1 MPRTVERYSIEA
13 EPFLAIPSND
23 RLVTMKKLASLALVL
38 GLILA
43 PTAPA
48 QTPSAPV
55 KVTSVEGITE
65 YRLAN
70 GLQVLLFPDN
80 SKAKVTVNVTY
91 MVGSRHEG
99 AGETGMA
106 HLLEHMLFK
115 GTQNHKEIMGELSAH
130 GNDFNGT
137 TSWDRTNYFETVPGT
152 DADLRWALE
161 MESDRM
167 VNSRVAKSDLD
178 TEMTVVRNEFER
190 DENEADRVLEERV
203 LSTAYLWHAYGRS
216 PIGSLSDIEKVP
228 IEKLQAFYRNYYQP
242 DNAML
247 LVAGKFDPAKTLGW
261 ITELFGPIP
270 KPTRKLL
277 PTYTEE
283 PTQDG
288 EREVV
293 LRRTGDHQSVMM
305 AYHVP
310 AGGHP
315 DSPALDVLSAILS
328 EAPAGR
334 LYKALVESK
343 KAVSTDAE
351 NYSLHDPGVE
361 MFSAQVAKDKSLD
374 DAEKTMLSVIDGL
387 IKEPPNKEE
396 VDRARTRL
404 LKNID
409 LQLNNSERVGLVL
422 SEWGSMGDWRLLFLY
437 RDRTEKVTPE
447 DVARVAKLYLKPD
460 NRTIGRYLPAD
471 KPDRSVIPPSPD
483 ILAELKD
490 YKGKAAVEEGEVFD
504 PSPTAIEAR
513 TTRVTLPGGLKLV
526 LLPKKTRGGTVVANL
541 QLHFGDEKSVAGKGA
556 APRLAGSLL
565 MRGTKQHT
573 RQQLQDEFDKIKA
586 QVNVGGSL
594 TGANAR
600 IDTVRAGLIPALR
613 LAAEILRQPA
623 FPESDFEQIR
633 QAAIANLEAG
643 RSEPQSMASIA
654 MNRFLNAAYPKG
666 DPRYVQTV
674 DESIEDLKKVTLD
687 EAKKFYADFYG
698 ASNAELAVVGD
709 FDAAEV
715 RKVAEELLGNWKSP
729 KPYAVVKREWK
740 KLTPVNT
747 SLEAPDKTSA
757 FLYAVTPLNM
767 EQADPDYPAMLLADR
782 IIGGDEKSRLWVR
795 IREREGLSYGVNS
808 NFRAGPQ
815 EKYGV
820 FAAVASV
827 KPENAAKVEAAF
839 KDEIG
844 KAITTGFNAAEVAS
858 AKNAFLQERQL
869 SRAQDSSL
877 VGLFVNQAE
886 LGRTMQ
892 RESDLEKKINDTT
905 PEQLSAIFKKWID
918 PSSIAYFKAG
928 DFKKAAAAASAK

>member
-1 MPRTVERYSIEA
+1 MRNS
-13 EPFLAIPSND
+13 
-23 RLVTMKKLASLALVL
+23 ASLALIL

-48 QTPSAPV
+48 QT

-65 YRLAN
+65 YRLDN

-80 SKAKVTVNVTY
+80 SKPTVTVNVTY

-115 GTQNHKEIMGELSAH
+115 GTQKHKEIMGELSAH
-130 GNDFNGT
+130 GNDFNGS
-137 TSWDRTNYFETVPGT
+137 TSWDRTNYFETVPAS

-178 TEMTVVRNEFER
+178 SEMTVVRNEFER
-190 DENEADRVLEERV
+190 GENSPDGVLEERV
-203 LSTAYLWHAYGRS
+203 LSTAYLWHSYGRS
-216 PIGSLSDIEKVP
+216 PIGTLSDIEKVP

-242 DNAML
+242 DDAML

-261 ITELFGPIP
+261 ITELFGSIP
-270 KPTRKLL
+270 KPTRKLQ

-293 LRRTGDHQSVMM
+293 LRRVGDHQSVMM
-305 AYHVP
+305 AFHVP
-310 AGGHP
+310 AGAHP

-328 EAPAGR
+328 EAPSGR

-343 KAVSTDAE
+343 KAVSADAE

-361 MFSAQVAKDKSLD
+361 MFSASVAKDKSLD

-396 VDRARTRL
+396 VDRAKTRL

-409 LQLNNSERVGLVL
+409 LELNNSGRVGLVL
-422 SEWGSMGDWRLLFLY
+422 SEWGSMGDWRLLFLN
-437 RDRTEKVTPE
+437 RDQVEKVTPE

-460 NRTIGRYLPAD
+460 NRTIGRYLPTD

-483 ILAELKD
+483 IVAELKD
-490 YKGKAAVEEGEVFD
+490 YKGKAAIEDGEVFD
-504 PSPTAIEAR
+504 PSPANIEAR
-513 TTRVTLPGGLKLV
+513 TTRVTLPSGLKLV

-541 QLHFGDEKSVAGKGA
+541 QLHFGDEKSLAGKGA
-556 APRLAGSLL
+556 APRLAGALL
-565 MRGTKQHT
+565 MRGTQKHT

-586 QVNVGGSL
+586 QVNVSGAL
-594 TGANAR
+594 TGATAR
-600 IDTVRAGLIPALR
+600 IDTVRAGLVPALQ
-613 LAAEILRQPA
+613 LAAEILRQPS

-633 QAAIANLEAG
+633 QATIAQLEAG
-643 RSEPQSMASIA
+643 RSEPQNMASIA
-654 MNRFLNAAYPKG
+654 MNRYLNAAYPAG
-666 DPRYVQTV
+666 DPRYTLTI
-674 DESIEDLKKVTLD
+674 DENIDQLKKVTLE

-715 RKVAEELLGNWKSP
+715 RKLAEDLFSSWRSP
-729 KPYAVVKREWK
+729 KPYAVVKRSWS
-740 KLTPVNT
+740 KLNPANV
-747 SLEAPDKTSA
+747 SLEAPDKA
-757 FLYAVTPLNM
+757 NAYLYAATPVNM
-767 EQADPDYPAMLLADR
+767 DQQDPDYPAMVLADR
-782 IIGGDEKSRLWVR
+782 IMGGDEKSRLWVR
-795 IREREGLSYGVNS
+795 IREKEGLSYGVNS
-808 NFRAGPQ
+808 NFRAGQQ

-820 FAAVASV
+820 FAAVASA
-827 KPENAAKVEAAF
+827 KNENTAKVEAAF
-839 KDEIG
+839 NDEII
-844 KAITTGFNAAEVAS
+844 KATTTGFSAEEVAT
-858 AKNAFLQERQL
+858 AKTALMQERQL
-869 SRAQDSSL
+869 GRSQDNQL
-877 VGLFVNQAE
+877 VGLLVSQAE

-905 PEQLSAIFKKWID
+905 PEQLSTIFKKWID
-918 PSSIAYFKAG
+918 PATISYFKAG
-928 DFKKAAAAASAK
+928 DFKKAAAATAK

>member
-1 MPRTVERYSIEA
+1 MR
-13 EPFLAIPSND
+13 N
-23 RLVTMKKLASLALVL
+23 LALPTLIL

-43 PTAPA
+43 PLAPA
-48 QTPSAPV
+48 QT

-65 YRLAN
+65 YRLDN

-80 SKAKVTVNVTY
+80 SNPKVTVNVTY

-115 GTQNHKEIMGELSAH
+115 GTQKHKEIMGELSAH
-130 GNDFNGT
+130 GNDFNGS

-152 DADLRWALE
+152 DADLRWALD
-161 MESDRM
+161 MEADRM

-190 DENEADRVLEERV
+190 DENEPDGVLEERV

-216 PIGSLSDIEKVP
+216 PIGTLSDIEKVP

-247 LVAGKFDPAKTLGW
+247 LVAGKFDPAKALAE
-261 ITELFGPIP
+261 ITELFGTIP
-270 KPTRKLL
+270 RPTRKLQ

-293 LRRTGDHQSVMM
+293 LRRVGDHQSVMM

-310 AGGHP
+310 SGSHP

-343 KAVSTDAE
+343 KAVSAGAE

-361 MFSAQVAKDKSLD
+361 MFSARVAKDKSLD

-387 IKEPPNKEE
+387 IKEPPSQEE
-396 VDRARTRL
+396 VDRAKTRI

-409 LQLNNSERVGLVL
+409 LELNNSGRVGLVL
-422 SEWGSMGDWRLLFLY
+422 SEWGSMGDWRLLFLN

-471 KPDRSVIPPSPD
+471 KPDRSVIPASPD
-483 ILAELKD
+483 VVAELKD
-490 YKGKAAVEEGEVFD
+490 YKGKAAVEEGEAFD
-504 PSPTAIEAR
+504 PSPANIEAR
-513 TTRVTLPGGLKLV
+513 TTRITLPSGLKLV
-526 LLPKKTRGGTVVANL
+526 LLPKKTRGGTVVASL
-541 QLHFGDEKSVAGKGA
+541 QLHFGDQNSLMNKGA
-556 APRLAGSLL
+556 APRMAGSLL
-565 MRGTKQHT
+565 MRGTQKHT

-586 QVNVGGSL
+586 RVNATGSL
-594 TGANAR
+594 AGAGASV
-600 IDTVRAGLIPALR
+600 DTVRAGLIPGLR
-613 LAAEILRQPA
+613 LAIEILREPS

-633 QAAIANLEAG
+633 QAAIAGIEAG
-643 RSEPQSMASIA
+643 RSEPQGMASLA
-654 MNRFLNAAYPKG
+654 MNRYLNSAYPAG
-666 DPRYVQTV
+666 DPRYVPTI
-674 DESIEDLKKVTLD
+674 DESIDQLKKVTLED
-687 EAKKFYADFYG
+687 AKKFYADFYG

-709 FDAAEV
+709 FDPAEV
-715 RKVAEELLGNWKSP
+715 RKLAEELLGPWKSP
-729 KPYAVVKREWK
+729 RPYTLIKREYK

-747 SLEAPDKTSA
+747 TLEAPDKTSA
-757 FLYAVTPLNM
+757 FIYAAMPHNM
-767 EQADPDYPAMLLADR
+767 DQQDPDYPAMVLADR
-782 IIGGDEKSRLWVR
+782 ILGGDEKSRLWVR
-795 IREREGLSYGVNS
+795 IREREGLSYGVQS
-808 NFRAGPQ
+808 VFRAGAQ
-815 EKYGV
+815 EKYGS

-827 KPENAAKVEAAF
+827 KPENTAKVEAAF
-839 KDEIG
+839 KDEIA
-844 KAITTGFNAAEVAS
+844 KIINSGFSADEVAF

-869 SRAQDSSL
+869 SLSQDGSL
-877 VGLFVNQAE
+877 AALFVNQAE

-892 RESDLEKKINDTT
+892 READLEKKILDTT
-905 PEQLSAIFKKWID
+905 PEQLAAAFKKWID
-918 PSSIAYFKAG
+918 PASIAYFKAG
-928 DFKKAAAAASAK
+928 DFKKAAAK